1 MPNSVR
7 KISRRAENHHNL
19 PNMLHS
25 QTLKL
30 STTRQRVRIAVAM
43 CEATI
48 APDLPTE
55 RVNWSSGMRYG
66 GGGVAKG
73 GHDCRYRMHEIGV
86 CRPRRESVHFTSGLR
101 APPSPQPRI
110 QSPNRLV
117 GSALT
122 YSSYSENYH
131 TTLSGSPRSRSRPQP
146 PARHSA
152 ADLPNMPH
160 SQTLKLSTTRQR
172 API

>member
-7 KISRRAENHHNL
+7 KLSRRAENYHNL

-86 CRPRRESVHFTSGLR
+86 CRPKRESVHSVRVFVQGF
-101 APPSPQPRI
+101 
-110 QSPNRLV
+110 V
-117 GSALT
+117 G
-122 YSSYSENYH
+122 NC
-131 TTLSGSPRSRSRPQP
+131 
-146 PARHSA
+146 
-152 ADLPNMPH
+152 LP
-160 SQTLKLSTTRQR
+160 TRQTVQLGGSHGCEVCRKNADSLIR
-172 API
+172 AVHAAQIARCANCAARARPGGAGTPFSSS

>member
-1 MPNSVR
+1 MS
-7 KISRRAENHHNL
+7 
-19 PNMLHS
+19 HS

-30 STTRQRVRIAVAM
+30 STTRQLARLGGQFPRL
-43 CEATI
+43 
-48 APDLPTE
+48 LPSE
-55 RVNWSSGMRYG
+55 RVNWSSGMSYG

-101 APPSPQPRI
+101 APSSPQPRI

-122 YSSYSENYH
+122 YSSYGEKYH
-131 TTLSGSPRSRSRPQP
+131 TTLPGCPRTRNRPHS

-152 ADLPNMPH
+152 QISAPTVYIFVSALPRRP
-160 SQTLKLSTTRQR
+160 
-172 API
+172 

>member
-1 MPNSVR
+1 MISATAYPLAKPFDGERPTMPNSVR
-7 KISRRAENHHNL
+7 KISRRAENYHNL

-73 GHDCRYRMHEIGV
+73 GHDCRYTMHEIGV
-86 CRPRRESVHFTSGLR
+86 CRPKRESVHFTTGLVR
-101 APPSPQPRI
+101 GFLS
-110 QSPNRLV
+110 NRV
-117 GSALT
+117 S
-122 YSSYSENYH
+122 
-131 TTLSGSPRSRSRPQP
+131 
-146 PARHSA
+146 
-152 ADLPNMPH
+152 
-160 SQTLKLSTTRQR
+160 TRQIVQR
-172 API
+172 GGNHGCEVCWKNA

>member
-1 MPNSVR
+1 MISATAYPLAKPFDGERPTMPNSVR
-7 KISRRAENHHNL
+7 KLSRRAENYHNL

-86 CRPRRESVHFTSGLR
+86 CRPRRESVHFVTVLEALILGNHSSIRKTVQRGAGQHSIL
-101 APPSPQPRI
+101 APKT
-110 QSPNRLV
+110 V
-117 GSALT
+117 
-122 YSSYSENYH
+122 
-131 TTLSGSPRSRSRPQP
+131 RPP
-146 PARHSA
+146 
-152 ADLPNMPH
+152 
-160 SQTLKLSTTRQR
+160 
-172 API
+172 

>member
-7 KISRRAENHHNL
+7 KLSRRAENYHNL

-86 CRPRRESVHFTSGLR
+86 YQPKRESCFRRLVFKADDLS
-101 APPSPQPRI
+101 
-110 QSPNRLV
+110 NRL
-117 GSALT
+117 SARKT
-122 YSSYSENYH
+122 V
-131 TTLSGSPRSRSRPQP
+131 
-146 PARHSA
+146 
-152 ADLPNMPH
+152 
-160 SQTLKLSTTRQR
+160 
-172 API
+172 